1 MFSSWAQIELVGQQ
15 LWTLVAGPGF
25 MLASS
30 LMLVMLVGSWL
41 LLRFTRLGQAHLV
54 TKCAVLSLIAHLLFV
69 VYAWRTYFNLPG
81 DFGRGGTAMA
91 VRLVDHSDADSASD
105 APAEMP
111 EWEKFSE
118 PEAMPEVS
126 DLTRPDV
133 EPDLEISR
141 VFEEPESAE
150 SAEADEQAL
159 FPPLPPLDSP
169 ELKVPELLPAGPRE
183 TASSVAAAKVVEQT
197 AESLA
202 ETMPVAEATPPAN
215 PVPAPE
221 AVSQTLPEQTIQEPP
236 AVPPE
241 IAVEQDAPPGMLT
254 PKEPELPQPSAST
267 ESASATSEAALA
279 ALPPPP
285 LVQPSSS
292 NSDAGTGNHSLV
304 PLRVPAELASRSLKT
319 VPREFSQ
326 RDPQQHAAALAA
338 RGGSEQTE
346 QAVTAAL
353 AWLASQQRPDGRWD
367 PRMTGGGI
375 ERSELGQERRGAG
388 LRSDNGITGLALLA
402 FLGAGHTT
410 EKGEYREV
418 VARGV
423 DYLVRTQ
430 SADGFLGGSALNFE
444 RTYCHGMATL
454 ALAEASALSTD
465 ERLKPALQRAVTYTV
480 NAQSRQDGGWRYQ
493 PGESGDMSQFG
504 WQVLALHSAELGAVF
519 TPEQTREG
527 MRRFLGASTR
537 GNARG
542 LGCYRPGEGVSTT
555 MTAEALLCR
564 HLIEREID
572 PRTIDEATSYLLQ
585 SLPSESAVN
594 EYYWYYGT
602 LAMYHVGGRPW
613 QRWNE
618 RLTDVLIRRQ
628 IVAGADAGAW
638 PADGMWAG
646 YGGKVFS
653 TALST
658 LCLEVYYRYQP
669 VYEKR

>member
-1 MFSSWAQIELVGQQ
+1 PLVR
-15 LWTLVAGPGF
+15 AEPAA
-25 MLASS
+25 ASS
-30 LMLVMLVGSWL
+30 
-41 LLRFTRLGQAHLV
+41 
-54 TKCAVLSLIAHLLFV
+54 
-69 VYAWRTYFNLPG
+69 
-81 DFGRGGTAMA
+81 D
-91 VRLVDHSDADSASD
+91 
-105 APAEMP
+105 
-111 EWEKFSE
+111 
-118 PEAMPEVS
+118 
-126 DLTRPDV
+126 
-133 EPDLEISR
+133 
-141 VFEEPESAE
+141 
-150 SAEADEQAL
+150 
-159 FPPLPPLDSP
+159 
-169 ELKVPELLPAGPRE
+169 
-183 TASSVAAAKVVEQT
+183 
-197 AESLA
+197 
-202 ETMPVAEATPPAN
+202 
-215 PVPAPE
+215 
-221 AVSQTLPEQTIQEPP
+221 
-236 AVPPE
+236 
-241 IAVEQDAPPGMLT
+241 
-254 PKEPELPQPSAST
+254 
-267 ESASATSEAALA
+267 AALA

-285 LVQPSSS
+285 IVQPTE
-292 NSDAGTGNHSLV
+292 NKPDLGPGNLPLV
-304 PLRVPAELASRSLKT
+304 PLRVPAELASRSVKA
-319 VPREFSQ
+319 VPREFAQ

-338 RGGSEQTE
+338 RGGSERTE

-353 AWLASQQRPDGRWD
+353 AWLANQQRPDGRWD

-423 DYLVRTQ
+423 EYLVRTQ
-430 SADGFLGGSALNFE
+430 SSDGFLGGAALNFE

-454 ALAEASALSTD
+454 ALAEALALSSD
-465 ERLKPALQRAVTYTV
+465 ERLKPAVQRAVSYTV

-504 WQVLALHSAELGAVF
+504 WQVLALHSAELGGVF

-537 GNARG
+537 GGARG
-542 LGCYRPGEGVSTT
+542 LGCYRPGEGVSPT

-572 PRTIDEATSYLLQ
+572 PRTVDEATNYLLQ
-585 SLPSESAVN
+585 SLPSERAVN

-618 RLTDVLIRRQ
+618 RLTEVLISRQ

-646 YGGKVFS
+646 YGGRVFS

-669 VYEKR
+669 SHEKN

>member
-1 MFSSWAQIELVGQQ
+1 MFNSWAQIELVGQQ
-15 LWTLVAGPGF
+15 LWKLVAGPGF

-30 LMLVMLVGSWL
+30 LMLVMLIGSWL

-54 TKCAVLSLIAHLLFV
+54 TKCAVLSLIAHLLFA
-69 VYAWRTYFNLPG
+69 VYAWRTYFNLPKEI
-81 DFGRGGTAMA
+81 GRGGTAMA
-91 VRLVDHSDADSASD
+91 VRLVDHSDADTATET
-105 APAEMP
+105 PAELP
-111 EWEKFSE
+111 EWDKFSE
-118 PEAMPEVS
+118 PESMPELS
-126 DLTRPDV
+126 DLMRPDV
-133 EPDLEISR
+133 EPELEISR
-141 VFEEPESAE
+141 VFEDPEDQQPADF
-150 SAEADEQAL
+150 DEQAV
-159 FPPLPPLDSP
+159 FPPLPPLDSLD
-169 ELKVPELLPAGPRE
+169 LKVPELLPAGPRDI
-183 TASSVAAAKVVEQT
+183 ASSVAAAEVVEQA
-197 AESLA
+197 AESVPDTA
-202 ETMPVAEATPPAN
+202 PVAEATPPAD
-215 PVPAPE
+215 PASTPE
-221 AVSQTLPEQTIQEPP
+221 SGPQTPPEQASQEPAASP
-236 AVPPE
+236 SE
-241 IAVEQDAPPGMLT
+241 LAVEQNAPPMELI
-254 PKEPELPQPSAST
+254 PKEPEPSPLVSA
-267 ESASATSEAALA
+267 ESVAATSDAALA

-285 LVQPSSS
+285 MVQPTEKMA
-292 NSDAGTGNHSLV
+292 DVGPGNHPLV
-304 PLRVPAELASRSLKT
+304 PLRVPAELASRPLKT

-367 PRMTGGGI
+367 PRMTGGGV

-410 EKGEYREV
+410 EKGEHREV

-423 DYLVRTQ
+423 EYLVRTQ
-430 SADGFLGGSALNFE
+430 TSDGFLGGAALNFE

-454 ALAEASALSTD
+454 ALAEALALSSD
-465 ERLKPALQRAVTYTV
+465 ERLKPAVQRAVAYSV

-504 WQVLALHSAELGAVF
+504 WQVLALHSAELGGVF

-572 PRTIDEATSYLLQ
+572 PRTVDEATSYLLQ
-585 SLPSESAVN
+585 SLPSERAVN

-613 QRWNE
+613 RSWNE
-618 RLTDVLIRRQ
+618 RLTEVLISRQ

>member
-1 MFSSWAQIELVGQQ
+1 MFGIWAQIELVGQQ
-15 LWTLVAGPGF
+15 LWKLVSGPGF

-30 LMLVMLVGSWL
+30 LMLVMLIGSWL

-54 TKCAVLSLIAHLLFV
+54 TKCAVLSLIAHLLFA
-69 VYAWRTYFNLPG
+69 VYAWRTYFNLPSE
-81 DFGRGGTAMA
+81 FGRGGTAMA
-91 VRLVDHSDADSASD
+91 VRLVDHSDADMVSES
-105 APAEMP
+105 PAELP

-118 PEAMPEVS
+118 PESMPEPS
-126 DLTRPDV
+126 DLMRPDV
-133 EPDLEISR
+133 EPELEISR
-141 VFEEPESAE
+141 VFEEPEDQPPADV
-150 SAEADEQAL
+150 DEQTA

-169 ELKVPELLPAGPRE
+169 DLKVPELLPAGPRE
-183 TASSVAAAKVVEQT
+183 TASSVAAAEVVEQI
-197 AESLA
+197 AESIA
-202 ETMPVAEATPPAN
+202 ETAPVAEATTPAN
-215 PVPAPE
+215 PAPAPE
-221 AVSQTLPEQTIQEPP
+221 STSQTPPEQASQKP
-236 AVPPE
+236 AAAPPE
-241 IAVEQDAPPGMLT
+241 LAVEQNAPPIELT
-254 PKEPELPQPSAST
+254 PKEPEPSPLVRAEPAAAS
-267 ESASATSEAALA
+267 SDAALA

-285 LVQPSSS
+285 IVQPTE
-292 NSDAGTGNHSLV
+292 NKPDLGPGNQLLV
-304 PLRVPAELASRSLKT
+304 PLRVPAELASRSVKA
-319 VPREFSQ
+319 VPREFAQ

-338 RGGSEQTE
+338 RGGSERTE

-423 DYLVRTQ
+423 EYLVRTQ
-430 SADGFLGGSALNFE
+430 SSDGFLGGAALNFE

-454 ALAEASALSTD
+454 ALAEALALSSD
-465 ERLKPALQRAVTYTV
+465 ERLKPAVQRAVSYTV

-504 WQVLALHSAELGAVF
+504 WQVLALHSAELGGVF

-537 GNARG
+537 GGARG
-542 LGCYRPGEGVSTT
+542 LGCYRPGEGVSPT

-572 PRTIDEATSYLLQ
+572 PRTVDEATNYLLQ
-585 SLPSESAVN
+585 SLPSERAVN

-618 RLTDVLIRRQ
+618 RLTEVLISRQ
-628 IVAGADAGAW
+628 IIAGADAGAW

-669 VYEKR
+669 VHEKR

>member
-1 MFSSWAQIELVGQQ
+1 MLGSWAQIDLVGQQ
-15 LWTLVAGPGF
+15 LWKLVAGPGF

-30 LMLVMLVGSWL
+30 LLLVMLVGSWL

-54 TKCAVLSLIAHLLFV
+54 TKCAVLSLIAHCLFA
-69 VYAWRTYFNLPG
+69 VYAWRTYFNLPSEL
-81 DFGRGGTAMA
+81 GRGGTTMA
-91 VRLVDHSDADSASD
+91 VRLVDHSDADM
-105 APAEMP
+105 PQQTQAELP

-118 PEAMPEVS
+118 PEEMPEVS
-126 DLTRPDV
+126 DLMRPDV

-141 VFEEPESAE
+141 VFEKPEIAEPTPE
-150 SAEADEQAL
+150 DEQSA

-169 ELKVPELLPAGPRE
+169 ELKVPELLPAGPRN
-183 TASSVAAAKVVEQT
+183 TTSNVAAAEVLEQV
-197 AESLA
+197 AEPLA
-202 ETMPVAEATPPAN
+202 ETS
-215 PVPAPE
+215 PE
-221 AVSQTLPEQTIQEPP
+221 AESQPLPESTPSPDAELESSAEPVKQEPP
-236 AVPPE
+236 TAAPE
-241 IAVEQDAPPGMLT
+241 IAANENTPPEQLT
-254 PKEPELPQPSAST
+254 PKEPSSPLPTLSNEQTP
-267 ESASATSEAALA
+267 AANDAGLA

-285 LVQPSSS
+285 IVQPSAVKP
-292 NSDAGTGNHSLV
+292 DAGATDQALV
-304 PLRVPAELASRSLKT
+304 PLRVPAELASRPMKS

-338 RGGSEQTE
+338 RGGSEETE
-346 QAVTAAL
+346 QAVSAAL

-367 PRMTGGGI
+367 PRMTGGGV
-375 ERSELGQERRGAG
+375 ERAELGQERRGAG

-410 EKGEYREV
+410 EKGEHREV

-430 SADGFLGGSALNFE
+430 TADGFLGGSALNFE

-454 ALAEASALSTD
+454 ALAEALALSSD
-465 ERLKPALQRAVTYTV
+465 ERLKPTVQRAVAYTI

-493 PGESGDMSQFG
+493 PGEAGDMSQFG
-504 WQVLALHSAELGAVF
+504 WQVLALHSAELGGVF
-519 TPEQTREG
+519 TPEQTRDG
-527 MRRFLGASTR
+527 MRRFLAASTR

-564 HLIEREID
+564 HLIEKDVD
-572 PRTIDEATSYLLQ
+572 PRTIDEASSYLLQ
-585 SLPSESAVN
+585 SLPSESSVN

-618 RLTDVLIRRQ
+618 RLTEVLLRRQ

-658 LCLEVYYRYQP
+658 LCLEVYYRYLP

>member
-1 MFSSWAQIELVGQQ
+1 MFSNWAQIELVGQQ
-15 LWTLVAGPGF
+15 LWKLVAGPGF
-25 MLASS
+25 LLASS
-30 LMLVMLVGSWL
+30 LMLVMLIGSWL

-69 VYAWRTYFNLPG
+69 VYAWRTYFNLPS
-81 DFGRGGTAMA
+81 DLGRGGASMA
-91 VRLVDHSDADSASD
+91 VRLVDYSDADVSSET
-105 APAEMP
+105 PAEMP

-118 PEAMPEVS
+118 PEVMPEVS
-126 DLTRPDV
+126 DLMRPDV
-133 EPDLEISR
+133 EPELEISR
-141 VFEEPESAE
+141 VFEEPENAE
-150 SAEADEQAL
+150 SAEADEQAM

-169 ELKVPELLPAGPRE
+169 ELKVPELLPAGPRDM
-183 TASSVAAAKVVEQT
+183 ASSVAAAEVVEPK
-197 AESLA
+197 AEPIAEEPSLA
-202 ETMPVAEATPPAN
+202 EAATEVEPA
-215 PVPAPE
+215 PVPE
-221 AVSQTLPEQTIQEPP
+221 TVSQMPSEQTSQEP
-236 AVPPE
+236 AAAPPE
-241 IAVEQDAPPGMLT
+241 TAIGQNAPPVQLT
-254 PKEPELPQPSAST
+254 PKEPELPQPP
-267 ESASATSEAALA
+267 ASAEVTAATSDAAFA

-285 LVQPSSS
+285 MVQPSE
-292 NSDAGTGNHSLV
+292 NKADVGPGNQSLV
-304 PLRVPAELASRSLKT
+304 PLRVPAELASRPLKT

-367 PRMTGGGI
+367 PRMTGGGV

-423 DYLVRTQ
+423 EYLVRTQ
-430 SADGFLGGSALNFE
+430 ASDGFLGGSALNFE

-454 ALAEASALSTD
+454 ALAEALALSSD
-465 ERLKPALQRAVTYTV
+465 ERLKPAVQRAVAYTV

-504 WQVLALHSAELGAVF
+504 WQVLALHSAELGGVF

-572 PRTIDEATSYLLQ
+572 PRTVDEATSYLLQ
-585 SLPSESAVN
+585 SLPNERAVN